1 MEKEILAHCIDQEE
15 GLANGSVARQAR
27 NSKMLRPK

>member
-1 MEKEILAHCIDQEE
+1 MKKAILAHCIDQKE

-27 NSKMLRPK
+27 NSKMLKPK